1 MAELWE
7 YRTPGI
13 PDGLFAR
20 GEAPMTKEEVRAITL
35 SKLRL
40 RGDEIIYD
48 IGAGTGSIAIECA
61 LLARD
66 GKVYAIER
74 DGEALGLIEANK
86 DLFGVEN
93 LEVVRGEA
101 PEALK
106 SLPQPDRVVIGGSGG
121 RLVEIVE
128 AVGDKLKSGGRIVIN
143 SVTLET
149 LHTSVEVLERLG
161 MEVEVTQVIIA
172 KGEKVGGVRLF
183 RALNPV
189 HIIVGEKKG

>member
-1 MAELWE
+1 MAELWK

-20 GEAPMTKEEVRAITL
+20 GSAPMTKEEVRALTI

-40 RGDEIIYD
+40 RGDEVVYD
-48 IGAGTGSIAIECA
+48 IGAGTGSIAVECA

-74 DGEALGLIEANK
+74 ESEALGLIEANK
-86 DLFGVEN
+86 GLFGVEN

-121 RLVEIVE
+121 RLREILE
-128 AVGDKLKSGGRIVIN
+128 AVGDKLKSGSRIVIN

-149 LHTSVEVLERLG
+149 LHTSVEVLERMG
-161 MEVEVTQVIIA
+161 MGVEVTQVIIA

-183 RALNPV
+183 RALNPI